1 MARRNGADVE
11 FFEPFHQGIHLTGHG
26 GHQAVVE
33 VPAFFF
39 GAAAVAF
46 GPAVRAEVGTEEL
59 VAHQQ
64 AQAFLERQQSARPA
78 GGWGWQQHQASL
90 MAEGKWLLVADD
102 PQRRQV
108 WQWWLLARL
117 TRRGRLALAPQLL
130 NQLGARVGDD

>member
-1 MARRNGADVE
+1 MARRDGADVE

-46 GPAVRAEVGTEEL
+46 GPAVRAEVGTEKL

-64 AQAFLERQQSARPA
+64 AQAFLEGQQSSGPA
-78 GGWGWQQHQASL
+78 G
-90 MAEGKWLLVADD
+90 V
-102 PQRRQV
+102 
-108 WQWWLLARL
+108 
-117 TRRGRLALAPQLL
+117 
-130 NQLGARVGDD
+130 GAGSSIKLR